1 MDEKQRPDMFII
13 DDLEALKVIA
23 DPLRNQIL
31 EVLIN
36 VPQTV
41 KQVADK
47 LGLSP
52 SKLYYHVNLME
63 KHGFI
68 EVVETRMV
76 ANMMEKY
83 YQATANSFNVDDSL
97 LAFQTESGKENINVM
112 LTSIMDTTRNDILR
126 SLEAR
131 TFQLEQGAEAKA
143 RRVIFSRLLSRIPE
157 SRADEFRERLDALLK
172 EFGESDVADDESAQM
187 YAMTIAFY
195 PSIYFPD
202 TEE

>member
-97 LAFQTESGKENINVM
+97 LAFQTESGKENINAM

-187 YAMTIAFY
+187 YAMTVAFY